1 MPFIDSSN
9 LVLVQE
15 FLLVFL
21 RARFHG
27 ELIKIGIKFVLFE
40 LDFTVVSNSHA
51 CLLVAEDLVLLD
63 LGEAGARHDDA
74 APLVLV
80 DLVV

>member
-1 MPFIDSSN
+1 MPLIDSAY
-9 LVLVQE
+9 LVLGQE

-40 LDFTVVSNSHA
+40 LNFTVVSHSHA
-51 CLLVAEDLVLLD
+51 CLLVAENLVLLD

-74 APLVLV
+74 ASLVFV